1 MKSTLTP
8 VDFEF
13 NAHITA
19 EASMEMEHD
28 YGAYNYHPLPVVLAK
43 GQGMRVWDTA
53 GKEYFDFLSAY
64 SAVNQGHCHPKIV
77 ATLVEQASQLTL
89 TSRAFHNNV
98 LGQYEKFMTELFGY
112 QRLLPMNTGVEAAE
126 TAVKLARRWGYD
138 KKHIPENQA
147 RIVFVE
153 GNFWGRSIGAIS
165 SSTDPSSRKG
175 FGPFVPGYD
184 LIPYN
189 DLEALEHALRDPHVA
204 AFMLEPIQ
212 GEAGVVVPDD
222 AYLRGVRSLCSRY
235 QVLMIAD
242 EIQTGIGRTGKML
255 ACDHVDVRPDILV
268 LGKALAGGVYP
279 VSAVLCDDDIMLN
292 IRPGEHGSTFGGNP
306 LGCRIAMSALQV
318 LVEEKMIEN
327 ADHMGKLFRSE
338 MQKLVEKY
346 ELLQLVRGKGL
357 LNAVVINDTPDS
369 KTAWNL
375 CLQLMEL
382 GVLAKPTHGNI
393 IRLAPPLLIKQNEMM
408 EVLNRFES
416 AVRQFKK

>member
-13 NAHITA
+13 NAHISA
-19 EASMEMEHD
+19 DASMELEHE

-77 ATLVEQASQLTL
+77 ATLVEQAGQLTL

-98 LGQYEKFMTELFGY
+98 LGQYEKFMTDLFGY

-189 DLEALEHALRDPHVA
+189 DLEALEQALRDPHVA

-235 QVLMIAD
+235 RVLMIAD

-416 AVRQFKK
+416 AIRQFKK

>member
-222 AYLRGVRSLCSRY
+222 AYMRGVRALCSRY

-306 LGCRIAMSALQV
+306 LGSRIAMSALQV

-327 ADHMGKLFRSE
+327 ADQMGKLFRSE

-408 EVLNRFES
+408 EVLNRFET
-416 AVRQFKK
+416 AIQHFKK

>member
-1 MKSTLTP
+1 MKATLTS

-13 NAHITA
+13 NPEISAD
-19 EASMEMEHD
+19 ASMALEHD
-28 YGAYNYHPLPVVLAK
+28 YGAYNYHPLPVVLSK
-43 GQGMRVWDTA
+43 GQGIRVWDTA

-77 ATLVEQASQLTL
+77 ATLVEQASQITL

-138 KKHIPENQA
+138 KKNIPENQA

-212 GEAGVVVPDD
+212 GEAGVVLPDD

-235 QVLMIAD
+235 EVLMIAD

-268 LGKALAGGVYP
+268 LGKALAGGIYP

-306 LGCRIAMSALQV
+306 LGSRIAMSALQV
-318 LVEEKMIEN
+318 LIEEKMIEN
-327 ADHMGKLFRSE
+327 ADRMGKLFRSE
-338 MQKLVEKY
+338 MQKLVDKY
-346 ELLQLVRGKGL
+346 DLLQLVRGKGL
-357 LNAVVINDTPDS
+357 LNAVVINDRPDS
-369 KTAWNL
+369 GTAWNL
-375 CLQLMEL
+375 CLKMIEL

-393 IRLAPPLLIKQNEMM
+393 IRLAPPLIVQEGEIL
-408 EVLNRFES
+408 EVLNRFETALKS
-416 AVRQFKK
+416 FAK